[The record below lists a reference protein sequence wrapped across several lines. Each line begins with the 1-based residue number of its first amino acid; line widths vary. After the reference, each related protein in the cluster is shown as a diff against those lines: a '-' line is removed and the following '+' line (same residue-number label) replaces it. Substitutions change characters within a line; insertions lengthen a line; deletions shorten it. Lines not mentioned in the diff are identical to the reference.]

1 MEQIIKSFSP
11 DQSGYQFMWVILFVG
26 MAAFGIA
33 IERFLYIFMKSSK
46 GRGAFMQNIGN
57 LLKAGKYDEALSH
70 AQASNLPLGK
80 VIYAILSKR
89 EKGRDGMAQGLD
101 ESYLTEAPR
110 INRYLNMVAV
120 VANIATLLGLLGT
133 IFGLIYTF
141 DAVAN
146 KPAAERPKALADGIA
161 VAMGTTFMGL
171 TVAIPLMFIQGILA
185 LQAERIVQEIEEKG
199 VKIINIV
206 A

>member
-1 MEQIIKSFSP
+1 MEQIIKGFSP
-11 DQSGYQFMWVILFVG
+11 ESAGWQFMYVILFVG
-26 MAAFGIA
+26 MAAAGIA
-33 IERFLYIFMKSSK
+33 IERFIYIFLRSSK
-46 GRGAFMQNIGN
+46 GRGAFMANIGN
-57 LLKAGKYDEALSH
+57 LLKAGKFDDAMNH
-70 AQASNLPLGK
+70 AMASNLPLGK
-80 VIYAILSKR
+80 VIYAILAKR
-89 EKGRDGMAQGLD
+89 EKGKEGMQAGLD
-101 ESYLTEAPR
+101 EAFLTEAPR
-110 INRYLNMVAV
+110 INRYLSMVAV
-120 VANIATLLGLLGT
+120 VANVATLLGLLGT

-171 TVAIPLMFIQGILA
+171 IVAIPLMFIQGVLT
-185 LQAERIVQEIEEKG
+185 LQAERVVQEMEEKG